1 MHSRALALR
10 VFALSSFY
18 PLSFTLYLGERN
30 PLARAYEMHRGIFFP
45 LPPRSLHSA
54 EKLALLA
61 KRASFSLPWLQLAR
75 LVKLETQFTES

>member
-1 MHSRALALR
+1 MHSRALAPR
-10 VFALSSFY
+10 ICSIFLSL
-18 PLSFTLYLGERN
+18 PLLTLYLGERN
-30 PLARAYEMHRGIFFP
+30 PLARAYEMHRSIFFP
-45 LPPRSLHSA
+45 LPPLSPRSA